1 MRVALRQFRLSRPR
15 FVGRG
20 GFTLVELLVAVAI
33 GGLVLSGAVIILI
46 SHIRASTRLAAL
58 QHLQDHCGW
67 VQFLINREIEQAE
80 SAMDT
85 GGALT
90 LTVPGMDTAITYV
103 HDADSR
109 ELRRSGPAI
118 NAQGRLDAVLDSRVG
133 DLVARD
139 VESFTVDATNP
150 RAPRYSLTMSDATG
164 ARYTINQDPDDP
176 DNPGGAAYCRARD
189 ITRTPPA
196 PGPLRLTG

>member
-1 MRVALRQFRLSRPR
+1 MPVPLRQARRASSH
-15 FVGRG
+15 VAGSAA
-20 GFTLVELLVAVAI
+20 FTLVELLVTVAI

-80 SAMDT
+80 RA
-85 GGALT
+85 GAVT
-90 LTVPGMDTAITYV
+90 NGMELTVPGMDTAITYV

-118 NAQGRLDAVLDSRVG
+118 NAQGRLDDSLTPRLE
-133 DLVARD
+133 DLVSRD
-139 VESFTVDATNP
+139 VEDFTVDVTNP
-150 RAPRYSLTMSDATG
+150 RAPRYSLTMSDDTG
-164 ARYTINQDPDDP
+164 ARYTINQDPDQSG
-176 DNPGGAAYCRARD
+176 NPGGAAYCRARD
-189 ITRTPPA
+189 ITRTPPETA
-196 PGPLRLTG
+196 P

>member
-1 MRVALRQFRLSRPR
+1 MSVLLRHARRASSQGAGST
-15 FVGRG
+15 

-80 SAMDT
+80 RARAVANGME
-85 GGALT
+85 LI
-90 LTVPGMDTAITYV
+90 VPGMDSAITYV
-103 HDADSR
+103 HDAPSR
-109 ELRRSGPAI
+109 ELRRSGPVI
-118 NAQGRLDAVLDSRVG
+118 NAQGRLDAGLPPRVQ

-139 VESFTVDATNP
+139 VEDFTVDVANE

-164 ARYTINQDPDDP
+164 ARYTINQHPQDPG
-176 DNPGGAAYCRARD
+176 NLGGAAYCRARD
-189 ITRTPPA
+189 MDIIPDTPPA
-196 PGPLRLTG
+196 QP